1 MPRGVRDHWDEE
13 MVARA
18 VGMKRAGMT
27 NKDIAERL
35 GVSIGSVVGRM
46 NRAKAKR
53 RLDGRG
59 GRSRAISNRRTLDN
73 IGTIIDQ
80 KAGIED

>member
-1 MPRGVRDHWDEE
+1 MPRGVKEHWDEE
-13 MVARA
+13 MLARA
-18 VGMKRAGMT
+18 AGMKRAGMT
-27 NKDIAERL
+27 NKDIAARL
-35 GVSIGSVVGRM
+35 GVSVGSVIGRM
-46 NRAKAKR
+46 SRAGAKR

-73 IGTIIDQ
+73 VGTIIDQ

>member
-27 NKDIAERL
+27 NKDIAARL
-35 GVSIGSVVGRM
+35 GVSIGSVIGRM
-46 NRAKAKR
+46 SRAGAKR

-59 GRSRAISNRRTLDN
+59 GATRTVSNRRTLDN
-73 IGTIIDQ
+73 IGTIIDR

>member
-1 MPRGVRDHWDEE
+1 MPKGVREHWDEE
-13 MVARA
+13 MVTRA
-18 VGMKRAGMT
+18 VGMKRAGIP

-35 GVSIGSVVGRM
+35 GVSVCSVIVQMRKM
-46 NRAKAKR
+46 KAKR
-53 RLDGRG
+53 RLDGHGG
-59 GRSRAISNRRTLDN
+59 GRTHVSSRRILDN